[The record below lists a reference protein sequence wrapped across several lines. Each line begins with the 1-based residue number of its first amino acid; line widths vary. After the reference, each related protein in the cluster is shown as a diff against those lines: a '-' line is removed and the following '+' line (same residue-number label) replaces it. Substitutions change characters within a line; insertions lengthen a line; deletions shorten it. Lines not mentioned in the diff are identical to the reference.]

1 MSRLVVCSEADLPSV
16 NMREAL
22 LAMGGWEDAG
32 SSEGASYLTK
42 GDDVMVSIPDMHIR
56 HEDIDAQA
64 ERFGVRVDSVIV
76 MSRHSSQSGR
86 PALTAHPIGNYHEAD
101 FGGRPETLVRSWPS
115 AMTDA
120 VRRIHQLNRDPA
132 VQTCFEV
139 THHGPW
145 LDRPTFFIEVG
156 SDESHWGN
164 REMAGL
170 LAHVIDN
177 LEPHDEY
184 RTLVGIGGGH
194 YAPRFTEAALA
205 NRVNFGHM
213 IPNYQLE
220 GRDDEDIA
228 RMVRDAC
235 TATGTDSVYIHRK
248 SMKGPEE
255 HRIAD
260 IAVSL
265 GYEYVKSKDFEPLR
279 SVRVD
284 EGPGERL
291 PEDGL
296 AQLLEVPP
304 VDHRDV
310 DAGLPGYLHAEGVED
325 AALRCVVLLVD
336 DLPETP
342 DGHPGYPLRVGV
354 GARVRG
360 VHRVDGGGVDHAVRL
375 HGAGDH
381 HGDGVGRVAGLGAAH
396 DHDPPGD
403 RGPRGL
409 LRRLRDALRHVPER
423 DAEELGVEPGGPDAH
438 DVELTGVASQLPA
451 GGGVVAGRAPPSA
464 DHRELHDVLHGHQ
477 HPGESGYVIGIIV
490 TGDQDRP
497 SD

>member
-32 SSEGASYLTK
+32 SSEGASYMTK
-42 GDDVMVSIPDMHIR
+42 GDDVMMSIPDMHVR
-56 HEDIDAQA
+56 HEDIDLQA
-64 ERFGVRVDSVIV
+64 ERFGVKVDSVIV

-86 PALTAHPIGNYHEAD
+86 PALTAHPIGNYHAAD
-101 FGGRPETLVRSWPS
+101 FGGRPETLVKSWPA

-120 VRRIHQLNRDPA
+120 VRRIHQLNRDPQ

-164 REMAGL
+164 KEMAGL
-170 LAHVIDN
+170 LAHVIDG

-205 NRVNFGHM
+205 SRVNFGHM

-279 SVRVD
+279 SVRVH
-284 EGPGERL
+284 EGPVEL
-291 PEDGL
+291 LAEDGL
-296 AQLLEVPP
+296 PELLQVPA
-304 VDHRDV
+304 VDHRYV
-310 DAGLPGYLHAEGVED
+310 DLRLPGYLDPEGVED
-325 AALRCVVLLVD
+325 AAPGGVVLLVD
-336 DLPETP
+336 DLAQALY
-342 DGHPGYPLRVGV
+342 GHPGYSLGVRVGA
-354 GARVRG
+354 GVRG
-360 VHRVDGGGVDHAVRL
+360 VDGVDRRGVHHAVRA

-381 HGDGVGRVAGLGAAH
+381 HGDRVGGVAGLRPSHH
-396 DHDPPGD
+396 DDPPGD

-409 LRRLRDALRHVPER
+409 LGRLRDALGHVAEGHP
-423 DAEELGVEPGGPDAH
+423 EELGVEPGGADAH
-438 DVELTGVASQLPA
+438 DVELTGVAAELPP
-451 GGGVVAGRAPPSA
+451 GRGVVAGRAPPSA
-464 DHRELHDVLHGHQ
+464 DHGELHDVLHGGQ
-477 HPGESGYVIGIIV
+477 HPGQSGYVIGIIV